1 MEQKLVTILEG
12 AIKLFKKYGLRSIS
26 MDELAL
32 SLGMSKKT
40 LYQYVSNK
48 EDLVKKVLEYIIDRN
63 SLNDFE
69 DNPNLNAIDMLL
81 QISHVV
87 RIETVEMN
95 PVVVFDLHKYYPAI
109 YHDIFVKKR
118 EMIYNQMYS
127 NFKRG
132 ISEGIY
138 RKDVDIDMFARLY
151 VKNLME
157 IHDPEFINASF
168 TRIFNA
174 MFDIQIRAIANNKGL
189 TYYEQ
194 KLQPLT
200 I

>member
-12 AIKLFKKYGLRSIS
+12 AIKLFTKYGLRSIS

-40 LYQYVSNK
+40 LYQYVANK
-48 EDLVKKVLEYIIDRN
+48 EDLVKKALEYIIDRN

-87 RIETVEMN
+87 RVETVEMN
-95 PVVVFDLHKYYPAI
+95 PVVVFDLHKFYPVI

-118 EMIYNQMYS
+118 DMIYNQMFN

-138 RKDVDIDMFARLY
+138 REDVDIDMYARLY

-174 MFDIQIRAIANNKGL
+174 MFDIQIRAIVNDKGL

-194 KLQPLT
+194 KLKPLT

>member
-1 MEQKLVTILEG
+1 MVTILEG

>member
-1 MEQKLVTILEG
+1 MEQKIITIIEG

-32 SLGMSKKT
+32 SMGMSKKT
-40 LYQYVSNK
+40 LYQYVVNK
-48 EDLVKKVLEYIIDRN
+48 EDLIRKVLEYIIERN
-63 SLNDFE
+63 SVNDFE
-69 DNPNLNAIDMLL
+69 DNKNLNAIDMLL
-81 QISHVV
+81 QISHMV
-87 RIETVEMN
+87 RVETVEMN

-118 EMIYNQMYS
+118 DIIFNQMYS
-127 NFKRG
+127 NFERG
-132 ISEGIY
+132 IKEGIY
-138 RKDVDIDMFARLY
+138 RSDMDMDMFARLY

-157 IHDPEFINASF
+157 IHDPEFINATF
-168 TRIFNA
+168 TKIFNA
-174 MFDIQIRAIANNKGL
+174 MFDIQIRAIVNDKGL

-194 KLQPLT
+194 KLKPQA